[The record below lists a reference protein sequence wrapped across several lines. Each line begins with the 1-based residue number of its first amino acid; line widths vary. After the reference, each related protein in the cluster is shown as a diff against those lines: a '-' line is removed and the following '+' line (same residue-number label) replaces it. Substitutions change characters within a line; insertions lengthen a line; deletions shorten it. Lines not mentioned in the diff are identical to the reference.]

1 VKLVEVSE
9 DHAQCRVLVLA
20 IECGGFESDT
30 SYLDH
35 KQEEHPV
42 F

>member
-1 VKLVEVSE
+1 
-9 DHAQCRVLVLA
+9 VLA

-42 F
+42 FWNL